1 MCNVINIGIKKE
13 YCFKFALFSPDFYIY
28 KNVNLNNFPN
38 KIKILL
44 ETYNIKNN
52 KNNKNNINNLDGDY
66 IFEFLEKLS
75 YENTICNSEDK
86 YNNSEDKYNNCEYQL
101 CYKSLINIGINQIFY
116 GEDDY
121 YFAYT
126 NVNLDDF
133 TESEV
138 KLLEYY
144 NNCGISDDPKFDFV
158 VKYNTSTKI
167 DYKKCKYFF
176 NFMIH

>member
-1 MCNVINIGIKKE
+1 MCDIINIGIKKE
-13 YCFKFALFSPDFYIY
+13 YCFKFALFSPNFYIY

-44 ETYNIKNN
+44 EKYNIKNN
-52 KNNKNNINNLDGDY
+52 KNYMNNLDGDY

-75 YENTICNSEDK
+75 YENTIYNYDK
-86 YNNSEDKYNNCEYQL
+86 YNNSEDEYNNCEYQL

-133 TESEV
+133 TENEV
-138 KLLEYY
+138 KLLKYY
-144 NNCGISDDPKFDFV
+144 NNCGIEDDPKLDFL

-167 DYKKCKYFF
+167 NYKNCKYFF
-176 NFMIH
+176 NFMVH

>member
-1 MCNVINIGIKKE
+1 MCNIINIGIKKE

-28 KNVNLNNFPN
+28 KNVNLNNFTN

-44 ETYNIKNN
+44 EKYNIKNN
-52 KNNKNNINNLDGDY
+52 KNYMNNLDGDY

-75 YENTICNSEDK
+75 YENTICNKDK
-86 YNNSEDKYNNCEYQL
+86 YNNQDEYNKCEYQL

-126 NVNLDDF
+126 NVNLDNF
-133 TESEV
+133 TENEV

-144 NNCGISDDPKFDFV
+144 NKCGISDDPKFDFL

-167 DYKKCKYFF
+167 DYKNCKYFF
-176 NFMIH
+176 NFMVY